1 MHNGKSE
8 CFPEGKRVVVCQKNP
23 QDLPAAAQPENRS
36 NFTMKKPMYRLAMIA
51 TVASTLLISSPIF
64 AVGIDEQ
71 IESTAKRTYVFK
83 TYLKDDNIKMQV
95 NDGAV
100 TLTGTV
106 SDVSHK
112 ALAGETVAGLPGVK
126 SVDNKLVE
134 KSGAP
139 AAKSDAWLIT
149 KVKTTLLFHKNVNGL
164 ATEVT
169 SQKGSITLRGHAAS
183 MAQKDLTTEYAM
195 DVEGVKNVK
204 NEMKV
209 ANAPVKTT
217 PQVFTTK
224 VDTVV
229 DAIDDASITAL
240 VKATLL
246 NHRST
251 SVINTTVETQDGVVT
266 LGGKAKTAAEKDL
279 AGKFA
284 GDVQGVQKIVNNM
297 MIL

>member
-1 MHNGKSE
+1 
-8 CFPEGKRVVVCQKNP
+8 
-23 QDLPAAAQPENRS
+23 
-36 NFTMKKPMYRLAMIA
+36 MKKPMYCLAMIA
-51 TVASTLLISSPIF
+51 TVASTFLISSPIF
-64 AVGIDEQ
+64 AVGTDDQ

-83 TYLKDDNIKMQV
+83 TYLKDDNIKMQT
-95 NDGAV
+95 NDGVV

-112 ALAGETVAGLPGVK
+112 TLAGETVAGLPGVK
-126 SVDNKLVE
+126 SVYNKLEE

-139 AAKSDAWLIT
+139 AAKSDAWLTT
-149 KVKTTLLFHKNVNGL
+149 KVKTTLLFHKNVDGL

-169 SQKGSITLRGHAAS
+169 SQKGIITLRGHAS
-183 MAQKDLTTEYAM
+183 SIAQKDLTTEYAM

-209 ANAPVKTT
+209 VNPPVKIT
-217 PQVFTTK
+217 PQVITTK

-229 DAIDDASITAL
+229 DVIDDASITAL

-251 SVINTTVETQDGVVT
+251 SVINTTVDTKDGVVT

-284 GDVQGVQKIVNNM
+284 GDVHDVNKVVNNM
-297 MIL
+297 TIL

>member
-1 MHNGKSE
+1 
-8 CFPEGKRVVVCQKNP
+8 
-23 QDLPAAAQPENRS
+23 
-36 NFTMKKPMYRLAMIA
+36 MKKPMYRLAIIA
-51 TVASTLLISSPIF
+51 TMASTFLISSPIF
-64 AVGIDEQ
+64 AVGTDDQ
-71 IESTAKRTYVFK
+71 IEATAKRTYVFK
-83 TYLKDDNIKMQV
+83 TYLKDDNIKLQA
-95 NDGAV
+95 NEGAV

-112 ALAGETVAGLPGVK
+112 SLAAETVAGLPGVK

-134 KSGAP
+134 KSGVP

-149 KVKTTLLFHKNVNGL
+149 KVKTTLLFHKNVNAM

-169 SQKGSITLRGHAAS
+169 AQKGIITLRGNAAN

-209 ANAPVKTT
+209 AKTPVKTT
-217 PQVFTTK
+217 PQVVTSK
-224 VDTVV
+224 VDTAV
-229 DAIDDASITAL
+229 DSIDDASITAL
-240 VKATLL
+240 VKVTLL

-251 SVINTTVETQDGVVT
+251 SMINTTVDTKDGVVT

-284 GDVQGVQKIVNNM
+284 GDVQGVNKIVNNM
-297 MIL
+297 TIM

>member
-1 MHNGKSE
+1 
-8 CFPEGKRVVVCQKNP
+8 
-23 QDLPAAAQPENRS
+23 
-36 NFTMKKPMYRLAMIA
+36 MKKPMYRLAMIA
-51 TVASTLLISSPIF
+51 TVASTFLISSPIF
-64 AVGIDEQ
+64 AVGTDDQ

-83 TYLKDDNIKMQV
+83 TYLKDDNIKLQA
-95 NDGAV
+95 NEGAV

-112 ALAGETVAGLPGVK
+112 SLAGETVAGLPGVK

-134 KSGAP
+134 KGGVP

-149 KVKTTLLFHKNVNGL
+149 KVKSTLLFHKNVNAM

-169 SQKGSITLRGHAAS
+169 SQNGIVTLRGDAAS

-209 ANAPVKTT
+209 PTPEKTAT
-217 PQVFTTK
+217 QAVATK
-224 VDTVV
+224 VNTVV
-229 DAIDDASITAL
+229 DSIDDASITAL

-251 SVINTTVETQDGVVT
+251 SAINTTVDTKDGVVT

-284 GDVQGVQKIVNNM
+284 GDVHGVNKIVNNM
-297 MIL
+297 TII

>member
-1 MHNGKSE
+1 
-8 CFPEGKRVVVCQKNP
+8 
-23 QDLPAAAQPENRS
+23 
-36 NFTMKKPMYRLAMIA
+36 MKKPIYRLAMIA
-51 TVASTLLISSPIF
+51 TVASTFLISSPIF
-64 AVGIDEQ
+64 AVGTDDQ

-83 TYLKDDNIKMQV
+83 TYLKDDNIKLQANEGV
-95 NDGAV
+95 V

-106 SDVSHK
+106 SDTSHK
-112 ALAGETVAGLPGVK
+112 SLAGETVAGLPGVK

-134 KSGAP
+134 KNGAP

-149 KVKTTLLFHKNVNGL
+149 KVKSTLLFHNNVNGL
-164 ATEVT
+164 ATEV
-169 SQKGSITLRGHAAS
+169 SAQKGIITLRGHAS
-183 MAQKDLTTEYAM
+183 STAQKDLTTEYAM

-209 ANAPVKTT
+209 ANASKKTT
-217 PQVFTTK
+217 SPAITTK

-229 DAIDDASITAL
+229 DSIDDASVTAM

-251 SVINTTVETQDGVVT
+251 SAINTTVDTKDGVVT
-266 LGGKAKTAAEKDL
+266 LGGKAKSEAEKDL

-284 GDVQGVQKIVNNM
+284 GDVNGVTKIVNNM
-297 MIL
+297 TVI

>member
-1 MHNGKSE
+1 M
-8 CFPEGKRVVVCQKNP
+8 Q
-23 QDLPAAAQPENRS
+23 
-36 NFTMKKPMYRLAMIA
+36 KPMYRLAIIA
-51 TVASTLLISSPIF
+51 AVSSMFLISSPIF
-64 AVGIDEQ
+64 AVGTDDQ
-71 IESTAKRTYVFK
+71 IESTAKKTYVFK
-83 TYLKDDNIKMQV
+83 TYLKDDNIKLQA
-95 NDGAV
+95 NEGAV

-112 ALAGETVAGLPGVK
+112 SLAGETVAGLPGVK

-134 KSGAP
+134 KNAAP

-149 KVKTTLLFHKNVNGL
+149 KVKTTLLFHKNVDSL
-164 ATEVT
+164 ATEV
-169 SQKGSITLRGHAAS
+169 SAENGIITLRGNAAS

-209 ANAPVKTT
+209 AKTPDKTT
-217 PQVFTTK
+217 PQVITSK
-224 VDTVV
+224 VDTAG

-251 SVINTTVETQDGVVT
+251 SILSTTVETKAGVVT

-284 GDVQGVQKIVNNM
+284 GDVQGVNKIVNNM
-297 MIL
+297 TII